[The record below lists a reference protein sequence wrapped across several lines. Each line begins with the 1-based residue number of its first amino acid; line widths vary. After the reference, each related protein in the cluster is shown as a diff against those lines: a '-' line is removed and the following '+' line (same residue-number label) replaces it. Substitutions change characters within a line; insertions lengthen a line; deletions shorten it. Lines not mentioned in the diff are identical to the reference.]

1 MLRSLL
7 AGLLA
12 LPLVAPT
19 PLRAQ
24 EDKEEAPAAD
34 TANTSTPSTTA
45 TASATDTPATT
56 PTENREPERR
66 ILGRSDEASLAG
78 KVVVIHVGQE
88 DLINKQAFRF
98 WKRTI
103 ERADEDGA
111 RAIVLELDTP
121 GGLAF
126 DTRDFIT
133 DQLAKLKLP
142 VVSWVEREAL
152 SAGALIAFATDRI
165 YMAPGTTIGSAAIV
179 NSMGPAIEEH
189 MRAKLESA
197 FTASMRAIAEEKGH
211 RFDVLRAMMVIDEEE
226 ERSFGTVTVHKGD
239 LLNLTAKEA
248 NQEVDGKSLLAAGIA
263 EKLEDVLRAEG
274 LDDAELVR
282 PQPTGFEHFAW
293 WIAAFSPLLIAIGVG
308 AAWLEIKSPGFG
320 LFGFTSLAVFALFF
334 FGNNLAG
341 NLAGYELMALFLL
354 GILLILLEI
363 FVLPGLVAGFI
374 GVLLVIGSLWFAMAD
389 RLDFEKVSESGEWL
403 VALDEL
409 LLRPGAMLA
418 IGLLG
423 AVVLLYFFGRHLDK
437 IPLLRGL
444 IAEENLASGPPVATD
459 KPGSVVGVTATA
471 LTDLRP
477 TGTILVED
485 RKHDA
490 ISRHGLI
497 PEGTRVRVLE
507 EGMTYLVEPLEDA

>member
-1 MLRSLL
+1 MKRPAQPLFCHL
-7 AGLLA
+7 ARGLLA
-12 LPLVAPT
+12 SLLLLLLPQLA
-19 PLRAQ
+19 AQ
-24 EDKEEAPAAD
+24 EAP
-34 TANTSTPSTTA
+34 PS
-45 TASATDTPATT
+45 D
-56 PTENREPERR
+56 ELLERR
-66 ILGRSDEASLAG
+66 ILGRSAEESLTG

-133 DQLAKLKLP
+133 DQLAKLQLP
-142 VVSWVEREAL
+142 VISWVEREAL

-189 MRAKLESA
+189 MRAKLESS

-226 ERSFGTVTVHKGD
+226 ERSFGEVTVHKGD

-248 NQEVDGKSLLAAGIA
+248 TQEFEGKPLLAAGIA
-263 EKLEDVLRAEG
+263 GSLDDVLAAEG
-274 LDDAELVR
+274 LDDAELIR
-282 PQPTGFEHFAW
+282 PQPTGFEQFAW
-293 WIAAFSPLLIAIGVG
+293 WIAAISPLLIAVGVG
-308 AAWLEIKSPGFG
+308 AAWLEIKAPGFG
-320 LFGFTSLAVFALFF
+320 LFGFTSLAVFTLFF

-363 FVLPGLVAGFI
+363 FIFPGLVAGII
-374 GVLLVIGSLWFAMAD
+374 GAMLVIGSLWFAMAD
-389 RLDFEKVSESGEWL
+389 RVDFERVNVSGEWL
-403 VALDEL
+403 GAIDDL

-418 IGLLG
+418 AGLLG
-423 AVVLLYFFGRHLDK
+423 AVFLLYFLGRHLDK
-437 IPLLRGL
+437 IPLLRSL
-444 IAEENLASGPPVATD
+444 VAEENLAPGPPSEAD
-459 KPGSVVGVTATA
+459 QPGPAVDLTATA
-471 LTDLRP
+471 LSDLRP
-477 TGTILVED
+477 TGTILVEG

-490 ISRHGLI
+490 ISSHGLI
-497 PEGTRVRVLE
+497 PKGTRVRVLE
-507 EGMTYLVEPLEDA
+507 EGMTYRVEPLEEGS

>member
-1 MLRSLL
+1 MNRPAQVTSRNQL
-7 AGLLA
+7 AGRLLLA
-12 LPLVAPT
+12 LLLLIIPQLA
-19 PLRAQ
+19 A
-24 EDKEEAPAAD
+24 EEISPV
-34 TANTSTPSTTA
+34 
-45 TASATDTPATT
+45 
-56 PTENREPERR
+56 EEQPERR
-66 ILGRSDEASLAG
+66 ILGRSGEQSLAG
-78 KVVVIHVGQE
+78 KVVVIQVGQE

-98 WKRTI
+98 WKRTL
-103 ERADEDGA
+103 ERADKDVA

-133 DQLAKLKLP
+133 DQLAKLQIP

-211 RFDVLRAMMVIDEEE
+211 RFDVLRAMMVIDDEE
-226 ERSFGTVTVHKGD
+226 ERSFGEVTVHKGD
-239 LLNLTAKEA
+239 LLNLTAREA
-248 NQEVDGKSLLAAGIA
+248 TQELDGKPLLAAGIA
-263 EKLEDVLRAEG
+263 ESLNDVLTAEG

-282 PQPTGFEHFAW
+282 PQPTGFEQFAW
-293 WIAAFSPLLIAIGVG
+293 WIAAFSPLLIAVGVG
-308 AAWLEIKSPGFG
+308 AAWLEIKAPGFG
-320 LFGFTSLAVFALFF
+320 LFGFTSLAVFTLFF

-341 NLAGYELMALFLL
+341 NLAGYELMALFFL

-363 FVLPGLVAGFI
+363 FIFPGLVAGII
-374 GVLLVIGSLWFAMAD
+374 GAILVIGSLWFAMAD
-389 RLDFEKVSESGEWL
+389 RLDFENVSASGEWL
-403 VALDEL
+403 GALDDL

-418 IGLLG
+418 VGMLG

-437 IPLLRGL
+437 IPLLRSL
-444 IAEENLASGPPVATD
+444 IAEENLASGPPIEAD
-459 KPGSVVGVTATA
+459 QPGKVVDVTATA
-471 LTDLRP
+471 LSDLRP
-477 TGTILVED
+477 TGTILVEG

-490 ISRHGLI
+490 ISSHGLI
-497 PEGTRVRVLE
+497 PKGTRVRVLE
-507 EGMTYLVEPLEDA
+507 EGMTYRVEPLDGV